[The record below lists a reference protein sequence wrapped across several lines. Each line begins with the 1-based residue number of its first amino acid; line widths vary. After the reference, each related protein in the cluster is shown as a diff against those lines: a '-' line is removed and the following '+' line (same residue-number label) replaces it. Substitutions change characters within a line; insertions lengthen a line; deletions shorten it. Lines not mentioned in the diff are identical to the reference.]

1 MAFNKLVAVFL
12 VCIVFGAALNAEKAV
27 ATTTTDKFKSCFD
40 ACLGE
45 CLTGKTGYTFC
56 EMRCDEDCS
65 EKEFLDKLKA
75 RSKCCRFA
83 PSLFSGLTFLPSQT
97 LIRLWPGQKHR
108 SILLGTVGN
117 IALIEE
123 IIVGKLLDGKEERL
137 FDSLAMKRATP
148 WSNEEDESSEE
159 SSSQSDSDS
168 DGVVGKTKAKS
179 SLKPEKSSKE
189 KSSEGKS
196 AKKKATAMNFEAL
209 KQHGYKGGLSVLGV
223 PLPKE
228 EIKQDWSWSKG
239 KESREKEAADE
250 SYEERQRTR
259 TALANGEQ
267 LVGVQTR
274 KDKKMESFSQKEKR
288 KRDLGQAS
296 RGKSYAEEEKRL
308 LRDSG
313 IYSGFDN

>member
-1 MAFNKLVAVFL
+1 MKLLMLSMVEYFV
-12 VCIVFGAALNAEKAV
+12 
-27 ATTTTDKFKSCFD
+27 
-40 ACLGE
+40 
-45 CLTGKTGYTFC
+45 
-56 EMRCDEDCS
+56 
-65 EKEFLDKLKA
+65 
-75 RSKCCRFA
+75 
-83 PSLFSGLTFLPSQT
+83 
-97 LIRLWPGQKHR
+97 
-108 SILLGTVGN
+108 LGTN
-117 IALIEE
+117 
-123 IIVGKLLDGKEERL
+123 LLDQYLEMLKGCYLGTLLCLRDCYYMILCAHKT
-137 FDSLAMKRATP
+137 FFSISSAMKRATP

-168 DGVVGKTKAKS
+168 DGVVGKTKAKN
-179 SLKPEKSSKE
+179 SLKPEKSSKA

-239 KESREKEAADE
+239 EESREKEAADE

-259 TALANGEQ
+259 IALANGEQ